1 MDNVSKEYLIKLL
14 EKGKRIDGRNFDE
27 LRKIEINYDVSK
39 HAEGSARVR
48 LGDTEVFV
56 GVKLEIGEPFPDK
69 PDEGT
74 IIVNAEMLPLSSSEF
89 ESGPPNVDSIELARV
104 VDRAIRE
111 SKAID
116 LKKLCIEEGKKIWMV
131 LIDIYTIND
140 DGNLQDASALAAL
153 AALKQA
159 KIPEYNGEKVDYSKR
174 NGKIPLVSSPI
185 ECSVIKIKDK
195 LLSDPC
201 FEEENMMDAR
211 LTIGIT
217 ENNDICAMQKS
228 GKGVLNADDVNNIIE
243 ISLKNSEKLRK
254 LLK

>member
-1 MDNVSKEYLIKLL
+1 MDNVSREYMIKLL
-14 EKGKRIDGRNFDE
+14 EKGKRIDGRKFDE
-27 LRKIEINYDVSK
+27 LRKVEINYEISK
-39 HAEGSARVR
+39 HAEGAARVKI
-48 LGDTEVFV
+48 GSTEVIV
-56 GVKLEIGEPFPDK
+56 GIKLEVGEPFPDN

-74 IIVNAEMLPLSSSEF
+74 IIVGAEMLPLSSPDF
-89 ESGPPNVDSIELARV
+89 ESGPPSVDSIELARV

-116 LKKLCIEEGKKIWMV
+116 FKKLCIKEGEQVWMV

-153 AALKQA
+153 AALKQT
-159 KIPEYNGEKVDYSKR
+159 KIPAYDGKKVDYSKR
-174 NGKIPLVSSPI
+174 ISRLPIVSMPV
-185 ECSVIKIKDK
+185 ECSVVKIKDK

-201 FEEENMMDAR
+201 RDEEKVMDAR

-217 ENNDICAMQKS
+217 EDNNICAMQKS
-228 GKGVLNADDVNNIIE
+228 GKGVLKPEDISEIIDV
-243 ISLKNSEKLRK
+243 SLKNGEKLRK

>member
-1 MDNVSKEYLIKLL
+1 MDNVSKGYLIKLL
-14 EKGKRIDGRNFDE
+14 DKGKRIDGRKFDE
-27 LRKIEINYDVSK
+27 LRKVEISYDVSK
-39 HAEGSARVR
+39 HAEGAARVKI
-48 LGDTEVFV
+48 GDTEVLV
-56 GVKLEIGEPFPDK
+56 GVKLEVGEPFPDK

-74 IIVNAEMLPLSSSEF
+74 IIVGAEMLPLSSPEF
-89 ESGPPNVDSIELARV
+89 EPGPPSINSIELARV

-116 LKKLCIEEGKKIWMV
+116 FKRLCIKEGEKVWMV

-159 KIPEYNGEKVDYSKR
+159 KIPEYDGKKVDYGKR
-174 NGKIPLVSSPI
+174 KDKLPLQSLPV
-185 ECSVIKIKDK
+185 ECSVVKIKDK
-195 LLSDPC
+195 LLCDPC
-201 FEEENMMDAR
+201 FEEEKMMDAK

-217 ENNDICAMQKS
+217 ENGKICAMQK
-228 GKGVLNADDVNNIIE
+228 GGRGALNVEEINKIIE
-243 ISLKNSEKLRK
+243 ISFKNSEKIRK

>member
-14 EKGKRIDGRNFDE
+14 DKGKRIDGRKFDE
-27 LRKIEINYDVSK
+27 LRKIEVSYDVSK
-39 HAEGSARVR
+39 HAEGAARVKF
-48 LGDTEVFV
+48 GATEVMV
-56 GVKLEIGEPFPDK
+56 GVKLEVGEPFPDK

-74 IIVNAEMLPLSSSEF
+74 IIVSAEMLPLSSAEF
-89 ESGPPNVDSIELARV
+89 ESGPPSVGSIELARV

-111 SKAID
+111 SKAVD
-116 LKKLCIEEGKKIWMV
+116 FKKLCIKEGEKVWMV

-140 DGNLQDASALAAL
+140 DGNLQDASSLAAL

-159 KIPEYNGEKVDYSKR
+159 KIPGYDGKKVDYSK
-174 NGKIPLVSSPI
+174 KVDKLPLLSLPV
-185 ECSVIKIKDK
+185 ECSVVKIKDK

-201 FEEENMMDAR
+201 FEEEKMMDAR
-211 LTIGIT
+211 LTIGVT
-217 ENNDICAMQKS
+217 ENNEICAMQKS
-228 GKGVLNADDVNNIIE
+228 GRGVLSLEYVNEMIE